1 MYVSKNQK
9 LMLASNLNCTS
20 KANRENQAEFYVC
33 IVCKLEKT
41 SKQCLLVRSFLAC
54 FKNGLKIKPEI
65 HVWSYVVEKI
75 YRYTL
80 NWEFV

>member
-9 LMLASNLNCTS
+9 LNLASNLNCTP
-20 KANRENQAEFYVC
+20 KLNGENLAEFYVC
-33 IVCKLEKT
+33 MLTKKHQ
-41 SKQCLLVRSFLAC
+41 KQCLLARSFLAC

-65 HVWSYVVEKI
+65 HVWSFVVEKI
-75 YRYTL
+75 YRYSH

>member
-33 IVCKLEKT
+33 IVCKFEKNI
-41 SKQCLLVRSFLAC
+41 
-54 FKNGLKIKPEI
+54 KNSVYWHDL
-65 HVWSYVVEKI
+65 S
-75 YRYTL
+75 
-80 NWEFV
+80 